1 MSMTLLIIKSELLE
15 INNYLDKEK
24 RKNQLMIEI
33 NTYIETLKT
42 KWIDNCKIA
51 CFSTSNSQSGIEG
64 FQLANLW
71 SYYAENHSGV
81 CIAFDKK
88 KVLSY
93 FDENFSHLYPL
104 HNIVEYKN
112 KLGHFKYNTKYNQ
125 NEYKGI
131 EDNKSSLFFEKLKAW
146 DREQE
151 YRLICFSK
159 NEFEYIPIQGI
170 LCEIILG
177 QKATENNKLKIQTNF
192 PNIKVSKMNY
202 FSGAGKFEK
211 IDVKDKF
218 WKEFARIEN

>member
-1 MSMTLLIIKSELLE
+1 MDEYLYHFTSFDKFINGISESKSIRLSSILNVNDPLDYKERTFRNKQLFKQGEAIKS
-15 INNYLDKEK
+15 ISK
-24 RKNQLMIEI
+24 RNE
-33 NTYIETLKT
+33 YIKTLKT

-104 HNIVEYKN
+104 RNIVEYKN
-112 KLGHFKYNTKYNQ
+112 KLDYFRYNTEYNQ

-131 EDNKSSLFFEKLKAW
+131 KDNKSTLFFEKLKAW

-159 NEFEYIPIQGI
+159 NKFEYIPV
-170 LCEIILG
+170 
-177 QKATENNKLKIQTNF
+177 KF
-192 PNIKVSKMNY
+192 HKVVNGS
-202 FSGAGKFEK
+202 
-211 IDVKDKF
+211 
-218 WKEFARIEN
+218 